1 MKLGDCLNVIQGLED
16 VELEGELPPYLCH
29 GLDGKFSEVLEAVFD
44 RLISLNGLSRAP
56 ELYDVYKENVT
67 TDLTFDVLSSLL
79 PVAAHLAET
88 REIGNY
94 SIGRE
99 QVYDWINYSGA
110 MVLVPMREQ
119 VMEVMRQVISE
130 P

>member
-1 MKLGDCLNVIQGLED
+1 MFVPDTQPVTLIAVGDSRKSLKRYSI
-16 VELEGELPPYLCH
+16 
-29 GLDGKFSEVLEAVFD
+29 

-67 TDLTFDVLSSLL
+67 TDLTFDVLSRFL